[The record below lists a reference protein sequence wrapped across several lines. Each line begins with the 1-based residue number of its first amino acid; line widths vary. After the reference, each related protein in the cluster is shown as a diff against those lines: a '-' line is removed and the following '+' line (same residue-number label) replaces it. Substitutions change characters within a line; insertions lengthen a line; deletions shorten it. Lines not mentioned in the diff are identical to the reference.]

1 MKQLS
6 VFLISIF
13 TVLTATAQTGAI
25 SGKLHDSASRKALA
39 FATVTVFKAKDTAI
53 VTYRLSNP
61 DGEFKVGGL
70 PLDVPLRAIIT
81 FSGYQAYRKE
91 FTLTAANSTLNF
103 DSVKLSTTSQ
113 MLDEVIV
120 IAERPPVSMK
130 HDTIEFNATAFKT
143 LPNALVEDLLKKLP
157 GVQVDADGNI
167 MVNGKPVNRI
177 LVDGKTFF
185 GEDPKMAT
193 RNLPANII
201 DKVQVVDDKEQL
213 LRNGDDNLNNVG
225 KVVNITLKKGVK
237 KGWFGKVYAGG
248 GSDER
253 YEGGAIANIF
263 RDTLQVSL
271 LGYANNLNKPGFGYT
286 DLLQTAGLER
296 SNSNLNSRST
306 SVWTNG
312 SGSGISINGISFGG
326 IQNYGGIA
334 TSKGAG
340 FNLNHA
346 PNAKQS
352 LFAQYFYG
360 NVLIDRLNQT
370 NTQQYNG
377 DTVVS
382 NTSTLTGGV
391 VTHAHNIGIGGKFK
405 PDSVTTFQVSANYTI
420 GLQDEDRIS
429 HVNSTT
435 NLFGQLSDGN
445 IIQDN
450 LANTYYYRHALTYT
464 RLSKTKKGRRVTLFH
479 NLDVNNRFNDYTTD
493 SKTNYLF
500 PAPYDSTQHQ
510 LRDEGI
516 QRTDAVV
523 AFNYSEPISKTFTVR
538 VGGRYEYSKLNN
550 PITTYNPNNTD
561 HKYDV
566 VNPAQSSSFFRESN
580 RFYVNT
586 GLEYRKKDFTFT
598 PSLRVLL
605 QGVNNDLASSPNG
618 AVKQRSNDLLP
629 GLGITYKQFNFNYNE
644 DVSLPFYTYLMPVA
658 DNTNPYY
665 INKGNPNLLPSERHN
680 FSVNYYFNNTKKN
693 MNIGLNANG
702 GFVQNDIVQSITID
716 SKGVQTNVP
725 VNVDG
730 SSNYGINYNVNRQ
743 YKNNPK
749 FIYAWNFGAWYGYNR
764 SQLLFNNEKSWQQ
777 TYNLQQWGGINLN
790 FNDKFEWN
798 TNGGLGYNF
807 TDYTSPNFKK
817 LEVRTHSIFSELI
830 VRVPKHIIWETS
842 FNYGTNGNSVPG
854 VPTSYSRWNAAINF
868 TMLKDEKGVLRIGV
882 YDILDQGNSIN
893 TFANRNMVTT
903 SRTNVLRRYVMA
915 TFTYNIRA
923 IGGAKKKVGGERLF
937 LF

>member
-1 MKQLS
+1 MKQVS
-6 VFLISIF
+6 IFLISIL
-13 TVLTATAQTGAI
+13 TVLTASAQTGSI
-25 SGKLHDSASRKALA
+25 SGKLQDSASRKTLA
-39 FATVTVFKAKDTAI
+39 FATITVFKAKDTSI
-53 VTYRLSNP
+53 ITYRLSNP
-61 DGEFKVGGL
+61 DGDFKVGGL
-70 PLDVPLRAIIT
+70 PLDLPLRAIIT

-91 FTLTAANSTLNF
+91 FTLTAANSNISF

-306 SVWTNG
+306 SVWSNG
-312 SGSGISINGISFGG
+312 SGSGISINGVSFGG

-360 NVLIDRLNQT
+360 NILIDRLNQT

-405 PDSVTTFQVSANYTI
+405 PDSVTTFQVNANYTI

-445 IIQDN
+445 ILQDN
-450 LANTYYYRHALTYT
+450 LANTYYYRHSLTYT
-464 RLSKTKKGRRVTLFH
+464 RLSKTKKGRRITLFH

-510 LRDEGI
+510 LRDEAI
-516 QRTDAVV
+516 QRTDAVA

-550 PITTYNPNNTD
+550 PITTYNPNSID
-561 HKYDV
+561 QKYDV

-586 GLEYRKKDFTFT
+586 GLEYKKKDFTFT
-598 PSLRVLL
+598 PSLRVLI

-665 INKGNPNLLPSERHN
+665 ISKGNPNLLPSQRHN

-743 YKNNPK
+743 YKSNPK

-764 SQLLFNNEKSWQQ
+764 GQLLFNNEKSWQQ
-777 TYNLQQWGGINLN
+777 TYNLQQWAGINLN

-798 TNGGLGYNF
+798 TNGSLGYNF
-807 TDYTSPNFKK
+807 TDYTSPNFKR
-817 LEVRTHSIFSELI
+817 LEVRTQSIFSELI
-830 VRVPKHIIWETS
+830 VRVPKHVIWETS
-842 FNYGTNGNSVPG
+842 VNYATNGNSVPG
-854 VPTSYSRWNAAINF
+854 VPTSYTRWNAAINF

-937 LF
+937 MF